1 MDPTSSPDWRS
12 PEAIQKWWYTP
23 SQRDIKRDYPPS
35 TVIAL
40 RDGLFEAH
48 NRPANKLRGIF
59 ARHQQ
64 CKSVHLVPSVIEPV
78 SLQMISEVG
87 FETAYVS
94 GGMASMTDTA
104 TNDPTTDLS
113 DYTYDTVPNKVAS
126 LYRSQLLHY
135 RTAMARGDTD
145 RAEAS
150 IVPLIADGD
159 SGAGLHTTVMKLT
172 KLFVQSGVAGFHLD
186 DLLSGAKRFD
196 GHDGVGYVVVPL
208 SEHVRRLKA
217 AKLQLDVMGAET
229 VLIHR
234 TDAMSAT
241 HITSTIDPRDT
252 PFILG
257 ATVNMPT
264 DLCEV
269 ESGPLRA
276 QWKIDAKLATL
287 EEAFASACPDL
298 VATLKTRIAGLNV
311 SRALRVAQ
319 ELYPD
324 FFWSAESP
332 RTAQGWY
339 AFKGGI
345 DCAISRS
352 LVCAPL
358 VDMTWACV
366 GSYDPKGAAQIA
378 AAVQEAY
385 PGKWMAYNITGGFPD
400 DGSRDDEVKA
410 LPESLASLGYVWQF
424 LPIAGLTA
432 VAVGVR
438 SVGLEIKK
446 GGLLGYLQSASRPAG
461 RTGHPSAEWWWK
473 DMARLTDM
481 AADAIGE
488 GL

>member
-1 MDPTSSPDWRS
+1 
-12 PEAIQKWWYTP
+12 
-23 SQRDIKRDYPPS
+23 
-35 TVIAL
+35 
-40 RDGLFEAH
+40 
-48 NRPANKLRGIF
+48 
-59 ARHQQ
+59 
-64 CKSVHLVPSVIEPV
+64 
-78 SLQMISEVG
+78 
-87 FETAYVS
+87 
-94 GGMASMTDTA
+94 
-104 TNDPTTDLS
+104 
-113 DYTYDTVPNKVAS
+113 
-126 LYRSQLLHY
+126 
-135 RTAMARGDTD
+135 
-145 RAEAS
+145 
-150 IVPLIADGD
+150 
-159 SGAGLHTTVMKLT
+159 
-172 KLFVQSGVAGFHLD
+172 
-186 DLLSGAKRFD
+186 
-196 GHDGVGYVVVPL
+196 
-208 SEHVRRLKA
+208 
-217 AKLQLDVMGAET
+217 
-229 VLIHR
+229 
-234 TDAMSAT
+234 MSAT

-298 VATLKTRIAGLNV
+298 VATLKTRIAGLTV

-385 PGKWMAYNITGGFPD
+385 PGKWMAYNITGGFPE
-400 DGSRDDEVKA
+400 DG
-410 LPESLASLGYVWQF
+410 Q
-424 LPIAGLTA
+424 
-432 VAVGVR
+432 
-438 SVGLEIKK
+438 
-446 GGLLGYLQSASRPAG
+446 
-461 RTGHPSAEWWWK
+461 
-473 DMARLTDM
+473 
-481 AADAIGE
+481 
-488 GL
+488 